1 MEAIRYF
8 YDEVT
13 NTLEKVLTE
22 QSKNI
27 TKAAMVIADTIEEG
41 GMFHVFG
48 TGGHSNIAAIEM
60 CHRAGNL
67 CCANAI
73 LDPGISCEHG
83 ATRWNER
90 VVGYAD
96 EVMRYYRV
104 KKGDVMLQVN
114 AYGINCVT
122 IDTAKF
128 CKENGVK
135 LIAVTAP
142 SLTDMINKTQH
153 NRHPSG
159 DSLYE
164 LADIVIDDYTPIGEA
179 VVPIEGCEYKVSP
192 ASTIINL
199 FIVDAINAKVCE
211 ILASRGKK
219 PDVWVSGNVPEGDR
233 LNQENLDK
241 WFGKLR
247 HI

>member
-1 MEAIRYF
+1 MSIAKDYF
-8 YDEVT
+8 EGATSV
-13 NTLEKVLTE
+13 LEKIATTQQE
-22 QSKNI
+22 NI
-27 TKAAMVIADTIEEG
+27 KKAAVICANALREG
-41 GMFHVFG
+41 RLINVIGP
-48 TGGHSNIAAIEM
+48 GGHSNIAAIEM

-73 LDPGISCEHG
+73 LDPGISCGHG

-90 VVGYAD
+90 VQGYAN

-104 KKGDVMLQVN
+104 KKGDVILQIN

-142 SLTDMINKTQH
+142 ALTDMISKTQH

-164 LADIVIDDYTPIGEA
+164 LADIVLDDYTPIGEA
-179 VVPIEGCEYKVSP
+179 IVPIEGCEYKASP

-211 ILASRGKK
+211 ILTQRGVK
-219 PDVWVSGNVPEGDR
+219 PDVWVSGNIPEGDR

-241 WFGKLR
+241 WFGKLC

>member
-13 NTLEKVLTE
+13 NTLEKVFTE

-142 SLTDMINKTQH
+142 SLTDMISKTQH